1 MVIGTPI
8 PDSVVQLSRPK
19 KDLLTGACPPV
30 SVPLRS
36 IQIDLSG
43 VSASLHIIDHTSMDT
58 PDLVP
63 ASGLENTV
71 QAFAKMIDEV
81 DATEMREVRGD
92 LYP

>member
-1 MVIGTPI
+1 
-8 PDSVVQLSRPK
+8 
-19 KDLLTGACPPV
+19 
-30 SVPLRS
+30 
-36 IQIDLSG
+36 
-43 VSASLHIIDHTSMDT
+43 MDT